1 MYLRD
6 ADSLSTKPDA
16 LKDSSSVNARATSP
30 SRRRSASRMSLSPRN
45 DPNGLRG
52 KLLAKLASTLAPD
65 DEKPPEEVV
74 AIAATVEEAIAAKH
88 GIGSK
93 DYTARSRSL
102 VFNLTKNN
110 DLRKRVLSRA
120 VSATWLVNAS
130 VTDLATDA
138 LKMQRKESLEHY
150 QALRSLG
157 DSDELAVGWNAG
169 TTGKL
174 GWSHKYEKETVISGA
189 AKGNSAAAAGAAASA
204 STDPAGASAGADV
217 ATEAGGGA
225 AEGEAG
231 EEGAAEEGEGEYPFD
246 DDDDRDREDV
256 YEADDLFEADDINEA
271 AEVGGSSAR
280 RNGGGRGAGRGG
292 GGHFSGTAVNVH
304 TGSSVNV
311 HTDVELDSDAGM
323 DDVEVTNLIASLIA
337 SLIAC

>member
-1 MYLRD
+1 
-6 ADSLSTKPDA
+6 
-16 LKDSSSVNARATSP
+16 
-30 SRRRSASRMSLSPRN
+30 MSLSPRN

-246 DDDDRDREDV
+246 DDDDRDRDDV
-256 YEADDLFEADDINEA
+256 YEADDINEADGINDINEADEA

-292 GGHFSGTAVNVH
+292 GGRVTGTA
-304 TGSSVNV
+304 VNV

-337 SLIAC
+337 C

>member
-1 MYLRD
+1 
-6 ADSLSTKPDA
+6 
-16 LKDSSSVNARATSP
+16 
-30 SRRRSASRMSLSPRN
+30 MSLSPRN

-189 AKGNSAAAAGAAASA
+189 AKGNFAAAVGAAASA
-204 STDPAGASAGADV
+204 SAAPAGASAGEGDGGADV
-217 ATEAGGGA
+217 AAEAGGGA
-225 AEGEAG
+225 TEGDVG
-231 EEGAAEEGEGEYPFD
+231 EEGAAEEGEGDYLFD
-246 DDDDRDREDV
+246 DDDDEDHENVNEAEDV
-256 YEADDLFEADDINEA
+256 NEADEADEA
-271 AEVGGSSAR
+271 DEVSGSSAR
-280 RNGGGRGAGRGG
+280 RNGGGRGGGRGG
-292 GGHFSGTAVNVH
+292 GGRGIGTAA
-304 TGSSVNV
+304 
-311 HTDVELDSDAGM
+311 DVELDADAGL

-337 SLIAC
+337 SQTRGWTTPR